1 MFTDRP
7 GIFVRLSN
15 LIIFQVLFIFAA
27 LILILFFP
35 GQDREHRMRTCSVR
49 EHVQQTAQ
57 LVSRALEAS
66 DRDTDSSAREEEFNS
81 LIGTEPGID
90 EAAVYLAGEGVGPGL
105 LFYHSN
111 SHGGHGE
118 NNSGEALIEYVDTTI
133 IRFMLGRKA
142 GDQIHASPEIPVSV
156 IYTRLEYEHDGQAAV
171 MVASAD
177 HGLVMSTRSRLQYA
191 LLILFLFAA
200 LNSLLTVYLMSKRFR
215 QPLDK
220 LIRGLERTSEGELYY
235 LIEPEGDSEFRRLAN
250 AFNTMTRKLWDNQKQ
265 LKKYNTK
272 LKKSSLSIIESQ
284 LFLATLIDNSPF
296 SIIVVNAAGRI
307 LIFNQAASEVF
318 GYSSEETVGQPVD
331 RLFAEPPHRAD
342 NRDKDSSGRSDR
354 EARCIRKDD
363 ESFPAYIVS
372 SPVFS
377 QGDEPA
383 ATLYIIRD
391 ISESKNFQD
400 MMIRLDRYYTRGEM
414 AGEIAHEINNYLAVL
429 MGNLEL
435 LPMLLE
441 KGKTERIDKKLD
453 IMKTTVDQ
461 VARFANGL
469 MDRSHGDAKFELT
482 SPNQLV
488 ENIIAFIKP
497 QNRFDIVQIFEDL
510 TPEVPVLEVDQG
522 QLQQLLVN
530 LIYNASEVL
539 LEQEG
544 EKRITVATSAVTVH
558 DTEYVQ
564 VDVRDNGPGVPAD
577 RENRL
582 FEERFTTK
590 KKGHGIGLITCRK
603 IVANHGGTISYRN
616 DNGAVFSIRLPVRRN
631 GVAAT
636 TGEIP
641 KPAGTVA

>member
-1 MFTDRP
+1 MFSGRP

-35 GQDREHRMRTCSVR
+35 GQDREHRMRTCSIR
-49 EHVQQTAQ
+49 EHIQETAHS
-57 LVSRALEAS
+57 VSLALAS
-66 DRDTDSSAREEEFNS
+66 QKDGRDFREQEEGFEI
-81 LIGTEPGID
+81 LITGEPGID
-90 EAAVYLAGEGVGPGL
+90 EAAVYLAGKDAAPRL
-105 LFYHSN
+105 LFEHSN
-111 SHGGHGE
+111 TQGGGSRE
-118 NNSGEALIEYVDTTI
+118 VPVGTLAECVDTTI
-133 IRFMLGRKA
+133 IRFMAGRRA

-156 IYTRLEYEHDGQAAV
+156 IYTRLGGEYNGQPAV
-171 MVASAD
+171 LVVNTD

-265 LKKYNTK
+265 LKKYNAK

-296 SIIVVNAAGRI
+296 SIVVANAAGRI

-318 GYSSEETVGQPVD
+318 GYSNEETVGESVD
-331 RLFAEPPHRAD
+331 RLFAESSHHADHRAD
-342 NRDKDSSGRSDR
+342 TPRERTDS
-354 EARCIRKDD
+354 EARCIRKDG

-372 SPVFS
+372 SPVS
-377 QGDEPA
+377 AQGDEPT

-391 ISESKNFQD
+391 ITESKNFQD

-435 LPMLLE
+435 LPMLLK

-469 MDRSHGDAKFELT
+469 MDKSHGDAKFELT

-497 QNRFDIVQIFEDL
+497 QNRFDIVQIFEELSPD
-510 TPEVPVLEVDQG
+510 VPLLEVDQG
-522 QLQQLLVN
+522 QVQQLLVN

-544 EKRITVATSAVTVH
+544 EKKIVVATSAVTIH

-564 VDVRDNGPGVPAD
+564 VDVRDNGPGVPPD
-577 RENRL
+577 REDRL

-590 KKGHGIGLITCRK
+590 EKGHGIGLITCRK
-603 IVANHGGTISYRN
+603 IVSNHEGTISYRN
-616 DNGAVFSIRLPVRRN
+616 DNGAVFSVRLPVKRSGN
-631 GVAAT
+631 DAAAC
-636 TGEIP
+636 EVLN
-641 KPAGTVA
+641 TVDAEV